1 MEMIKR
7 IILPLIAITAAAL
20 TAAADGSAPADT
32 TEKESA
38 TIYADSIG
46 FLRKAPEWA
55 RRYMSSLI
63 RGNVDR
69 THEKKFD
76 MSVGITPSYTR
87 EAGFGIGG
95 MITGLYRIDR
105 NDSIS
110 EPSDMFACLNVS
122 LNGFF
127 VLTMKGNTFFP
138 DHRSRVSYKM
148 ELYRKRLNFWGIT
161 AEECA
166 TNPESKYDR
175 RQIDFHVE
183 YVYRFGRHFY
193 GGAQLRA
200 NYTDARHIAHPAYFM
215 GERHQ
220 YYVTGAGLLLVFD
233 TRDNLLNPTRG
244 WHFAYK
250 PMVYPRFL
258 GNAPNPFV
266 SHTIMANAYIK
277 LWRGSIL
284 AFDLYSCIS
293 TSSTPWTMRQMLAA
307 DGIRMRGYYMGSY
320 VDNDQIAMQTE
331 LRQHIYKRIGM
342 VAWVGGA
349 TIFSSF
355 KDYKKDG
362 NRPEWLPNAGL
373 GLRFEFKHNVNAR
386 IDYGFGRNTGGIV
399 FAIGE
404 AF

>member
-1 MEMIKR
+1 MKMMKR
-7 IILPLIAITAAAL
+7 IILSLLIITTAAFTAAAHD
-20 TAAADGSAPADT
+20 ADSTVTRP
-32 TEKESA
+32 ESA
-38 TIYADSIG
+38 TIYADSIS
-46 FLRKAPEWA
+46 FLRNTPEWA
-55 RRYMSSLI
+55 RRYLSSLI

-76 MSVGITPSYTR
+76 MSVGVTPSYTR

-95 MITGLYRIDR
+95 MLTGLYRIDR
-105 NDSIS
+105 SDSIS
-110 EPSDMFACLNVS
+110 EPSDIFASLNVS

-127 VLTMKGNTFFP
+127 VLTIKGNTLLP
-138 DHRSRVSYKM
+138 DHRSRLSYKM

-161 AEECA
+161 SAECA

-183 YVYRFGRHFY
+183 YVYRFGSHFY

-200 NYTDARHIAHPAYFM
+200 NYTDARHIADPAYLM

-220 YYVTGAGLLLVFD
+220 YYVTGAGLLLEFD
-233 TRDNLLNPTRG
+233 TRDNLLNPTKG
-244 WHFAYK
+244 CHVAYK
-250 PMVYPRFL
+250 PMMYPRFL
-258 GNAPNPFV
+258 GNAPAPFV
-266 SHTIMANAYIK
+266 SHTFTANAYLR

-293 TSSTPWTMRQMLAA
+293 TSNTPWTMRQMLAS

-320 VDNDQIAMQTE
+320 IDNDQISMQAE
-331 LRQHIYKRIGM
+331 LRQHIYKRFGV
-342 VAWVGGA
+342 VAWAGGA
-349 TIFSSF
+349 TVFSSI
-355 KDYKKDG
+355 KDYKKKG
-362 NRPEWLPNAGL
+362 NRPEWLPNAGI

-386 IDYGFGRNTGGIV
+386 IDYGFGRHTGGLV